1 MSARSFL
8 LAAALLVTAA
18 YVLTDHGS
26 ESTRLPPSSAAQ
38 SALLAQTESAKG
50 VERPQG
56 DRTNRELS
64 AAEIAARIVRESR
77 NAYYA
82 TGHPCACPDD
92 LMRNG
97 RRCGGN
103 SAYSRPGGAEPL
115 CYVTDVS
122 SEMIARYRARF
133 R

>member
-1 MSARSFL
+1 L
-8 LAAALLVTAA
+8 LITAVLVAAA
-18 YVLTDHGS
+18 YVFADHGS
-26 ESTRLPPSSAAQ
+26 EPTGPPTSSAAQ
-38 SALLAQTESAKG
+38 SGLFAQTESPNG
-50 VERPQG
+50 VEGSRG
-56 DRTNRELS
+56 DRAARELS
-64 AAEIAARIVRESR
+64 ASEIAARIVRESR

-97 RRCGGN
+97 RRCGGT

-122 SEMIARYRARF
+122 SEMIARYRARLP
-133 R
+133 